1 MQEDDPTAGLKSLLY
16 IPGEPIFGFIGPM
29 MWERGWSVWPQER
42 DGRRTPSRVNDYLVK
57 WGEFR
62 TRLATP
68 AEMKDF
74 CRDAGGANVAIALG
88 DASGRT
94 FAVDVDCMTPEVS
107 QRVQEIAFEVLGQ
120 TPLVRIGRAPKAA
133 LFYRYPE
140 GQPPRSRSVRFA
152 EHEDCALEILGAG
165 KAITMCGLHHATSQ
179 WFRWPES
186 MPLTAGPEAAP
197 EVTPERVEEFLSAV
211 EAEFPFVVPPTRA
224 AVAPRPGTVRAGQ
237 VEGIVMPA
245 RREGERLT
253 DGREEYLR
261 NLAWEAV
268 RLNGH
273 ALLRARDAGQ
283 WDEMIEQV
291 KAAVVRQ
298 FEEECEMSGRWNGE
312 LPAAAAARVNSAGLR
327 LVNGEMRPAPEQAA
341 PVPLGQHYMD
351 LDSVLG
357 REPPR
362 LDFVLPGLL
371 SGTLG
376 VLVSPGGAGKSM
388 LALGL
393 ASCVA
398 AGRSLWNLLPGDP
411 TAGNALLVSAEDP
424 SAILTHRLHAMMNL
438 PEGGDALRAEEF
450 RKRLRIKALH
460 GTGFTLG
467 TWNAVHGFNASSAF
481 DALKAEVEEMRP
493 RLIIIDTLN
502 RVLGGIPE
510 NDNGAIG
517 RIVSELET
525 MVAPVGAACLV
536 LHHVSKGAAR
546 DGQGDEQQA
555 ARGAGAITD
564 NARWQSNL
572 VGMTREEA
580 EKMGLS
586 DEDRSRWVRWTNPK
600 SNYAPR
606 QPERWLRRE
615 RGGVLVGAEPPKA
628 MTGKERLREMG
639 RRMKRDNDD

>member
-1 MQEDDPTAGLKSLLY
+1 
-16 IPGEPIFGFIGPM
+16 
-29 MWERGWSVWPQER
+29 MWEQGWSVWPQDR
-42 DGRRTPSRVNDYLVK
+42 DGRRMPSRVDGQVVR
-57 WGEFR
+57 WGEFAD
-62 TRLATP
+62 RLPTA

-74 CRDAGGANVAIALG
+74 CTYAWRANVALALG
-88 DASGRT
+88 FASGRT
-94 FAVDVDCMTPEVS
+94 FAVDIDCLDEQVS
-107 QRVQEIAFEVLGQ
+107 QRVQAIAFAVLGP
-120 TPLVRIGRAPKAA
+120 TPFIRVGRAPKAA
-133 LFYRYPE
+133 LIYRWADNA
-140 GQPPRSRSVRFA
+140 PRSRSVKFRD
-152 EHEDCALEILGAG
+152 HGDCSLEILGEG
-165 KAITMCGLHHATSQ
+165 KALTLHGLHHVTGR
-179 WFRWPES
+179 WFMWPES
-186 MPLTAGPEAAP
+186 TPLTSGPQAAP
-197 EVTPERVEEFLSAV
+197 EVSADRVEQFLRAV
-211 EAEFPFVVPPTRA
+211 EREFPFAKPLVKA
-224 AVAPRPGTVRAGQ
+224 AAAPRPGTGRSDGSAG
-237 VEGIVMPA
+237 IAMPA
-245 RREGERLT
+245 RHEGPKLT

-291 KAAVVRQ
+291 KAAVIRQ
-298 FEEECEMSGRWNGE
+298 FEEECEMSGRWASG
-312 LPAAAAARVNSAGLR
+312 AAQAAQARVDSAVVK
-327 LVNGEMRPAPEQAA
+327 LVHGEMRPAPEHPA
-341 PVPLGQHYMD
+341 PAPLGQHYMD
-351 LDSVLG
+351 LDAVLG
-357 REPPR
+357 QEPPR

-411 TAGNALLVSAEDP
+411 SAGTALLVSAEDP
-424 SAILTHRLHAMMNL
+424 SAILAHRLHAMMNL
-438 PEGGDALRAEEF
+438 PEGGDALRADEF

-572 VGMTREEA
+572 VGMTRDEA
-580 EKMGLS
+580 EKRSIS

-615 RGGVLVGAEPPKA
+615 RGGVLVGATLPDAQDKKA
-628 MTGKERLREMG
+628 ERFLARARLRMDG
-639 RRMKRDNDD
+639 GDND